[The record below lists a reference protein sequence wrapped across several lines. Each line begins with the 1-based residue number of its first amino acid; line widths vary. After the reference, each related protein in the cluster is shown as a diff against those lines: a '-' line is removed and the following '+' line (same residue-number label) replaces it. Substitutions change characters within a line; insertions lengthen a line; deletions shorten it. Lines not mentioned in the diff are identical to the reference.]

1 MIANDVLRRL
11 RFALNLSDKEMVA
24 IFKLAEHD
32 MPTYHLFNLMRKED
46 EEGYVLCHDDI
57 LSRFL
62 DGLIIH
68 RRGAQE
74 GREPNYLPKGALL
87 SKNEVLRKLRIALE
101 LKDTD
106 IIDIMKLAD
115 FEVSKSELSA
125 IFRKKGHRNY
135 KECGNQFLRNFITG
149 LTLKY
154 RPEVK
159 DKPAREQPHKPKV
172 VRAKS

>member
-11 RFALNLSDKEMVA
+11 RFALNLSDDEMIA
-24 IFKLAEHD
+24 IFKLAEHEI
-32 MPTYHLFNLMRKED
+32 PAYHLYNLMRKE
-46 EEGYVLCHDDI
+46 EEKGYVLCHDDV
-57 LSRFL
+57 LARFL

-74 GREPNYLPKGALL
+74 GKKPDYLPKGAQL

-106 IIDIMKLAD
+106 IIDMMKLAD

-125 IFRKKGHRNY
+125 IFRKRGHRNY
-135 KECGNQFLRNFITG
+135 KECGNQFLRNFISG

-154 RPEVK
+154 RTDLPK
-159 DKPAREQPHKPKV
+159 RKPQAN
-172 VRAKS
+172 